1 MDREV
6 FVCVRE
12 GLASLKIGRQ
22 VREQASKVDRRVGV
36 KYKSMWGNLQA
47 MTEKGEN
54 VKNYQTNKGLL
65 ESKLS
70 KNILGDCTF
79 INSMQKIPLI
89 LNVCQT
95 IQSATLQH
103 PVPVPMPLLLKSD
116 LFFFFLSQP
125 SINKT
130 HI

>member
-70 KNILGDCTF
+70 KYILGGCTF
-79 INSMQKIPLI
+79 INSMQKFHLY
-89 LNVCQT
+89 
-95 IQSATLQH
+95 
-103 PVPVPMPLLLKSD
+103 
-116 LFFFFLSQP
+116 
-125 SINKT
+125 
-130 HI
+130 